1 MGVSLR
7 RMAVFA
13 SYGLVVTGPFFHW
26 WYGVLEKNVSAMKL
40 PSSYLVTLV
49 KVAITQIVMTPP
61 FLVFTLAY
69 IKYFLSFDTH
79 ETVMAVKKTFA
90 VALLTNYKV
99 WTVAQAVNFQ
109 VVPLDYR
116 VLFGNMIALWWNVY
130 LSLTSHSS

>member
-1 MGVSLR
+1 M
-7 RMAVFA
+7 
-13 SYGLVVTGPFFHW
+13 
-26 WYGVLEKNVSAMKL
+26 LEKNVSAMKL

-99 WTVAQAVNFQ
+99 RGTCWRITPNWV
-109 VVPLDYR
+109 
-116 VLFGNMIALWWNVY
+116 
-130 LSLTSHSS
+130 

>member
-1 MGVSLR
+1 
-7 RMAVFA
+7 
-13 SYGLVVTGPFFHW
+13 
-26 WYGVLEKNVSAMKL
+26 MKL

-90 VALLTNYKV
+90 IALLTNYKV
-99 WTVAQAVNFQ
+99 RV
-109 VVPLDYR
+109 
-116 VLFGNMIALWWNVY
+116 VLFY
-130 LSLTSHSS
+130 LDSQGWLVVAWFAEA